1 MIHEYLKQIH
11 ALLEQAEQTQ
21 LTAMNEAAR
30 LLCAAT
36 LAGKK
41 IYTFGCNHGGLLAM
55 ELFYRTGG
63 LANVEW
69 MRFPGLALDVT
80 PPTITSGIEGLP
92 GYGQLVMEAYPVQ
105 PGDVVLIHSVSGKN
119 MVTMDVAMAA
129 KERGAKVLA
138 LTNVSLSASSKP
150 IHPSGMRLYE
160 VADVVIDNCGGES
173 DALLT
178 IPGCEQKVAP
188 SSTAVGAAILNAVV
202 AEAAR
207 LLTTH
212 GYTPPILASCNA
224 EGGAAYN
231 QKLLQK

>member
-1 MIHEYLKQIH
+1 MIHEYLEQIH
-11 ALLEQAEQTQ
+11 AILNRAEQTQ

-30 LLCAAT
+30 LLCDAT
-36 LAGKK
+36 LAGRH

-80 PPTITSGIEGLP
+80 PPTITSDIEGLP
-92 GYGQLVMEAYPVQ
+92 GYGKLIVEAYPIQ

-119 MVTMDVAMAA
+119 MVTVDVALAA
-129 KERGAKVLA
+129 RERGAKVLA
-138 LTNVSLSASSKP
+138 LTNVTLCASSRVL
-150 IHPSGMRLYE
+150 HPSGKHLYE
-160 VADVVIDNCGGES
+160 AADVVIDNCGGES
-173 DALLT
+173 DALLS

-202 AEAAR
+202 AETAR
-207 LLTTH
+207 LLSTQ

>member
-1 MIHEYLKQIH
+1 MIHEYLEQIH
-11 ALLEQAEQTQ
+11 AILNRVEQTQ

-30 LLCAAT
+30 LLCDAT
-36 LAGKK
+36 LAGRH

-80 PPTITSGIEGLP
+80 PPTITSDIEGLS
-92 GYGQLVMEAYPVQ
+92 GYGRLIVEAYPIQ

-119 MVTMDVAMAA
+119 MVTVDVALAA
-129 KERGAKVLA
+129 RERGAKVLA
-138 LTNVSLSASSKP
+138 LTNVTLSASSRVL
-150 IHPSGMRLYE
+150 HPSGKHLYE

-173 DALLT
+173 DALLS

-207 LLTTH
+207 LLSTQ